1 MSIRKYWEYIN
12 FILIVITVGPLV
24 FFSLKTTEFKVGQR
38 FTPEIEKTLEN
49 AVISTPTGPEKDKA
63 IKALREYRQMKALR
77 TPLKRELI
85 AFTVLLSIF
94 IVAFSTLLTI
104 FFTVRVTKPL
114 KKLESAARGVS
125 QGKFPRIEG
134 DHSNDEVGRLV
145 DAFNRMSAALE
156 ESRKKLMV
164 AEREAAWKDAAR
176 AVSHEIRNPLTP
188 IRLATERLRE
198 KVKKNEKDLNE
209 VILETT
215 KMILEEIETLDGIAR
230 SFSEFAKLPEPVKRI
245 NDINKLIKEVVFLYS
260 EYEGVEFTLSLD
272 NVIPEFSFD
281 RDRLQE
287 VLINLIKNSIEAM
300 EENGRIKISTALRES
315 REGRKVELSLE
326 DNGKGLTVDPSLIFV
341 PHFTTKE
348 TGSGLGLAI
357 SKRIVEAHNGTIE
370 AKSEPGKGTEFI
382 ITLPVEV

>member
-1 MSIRKYWEYIN
+1 MNIRIKFIIIN

-24 FFSLKTTEFKVGQR
+24 FFSLKTTEFKVGQGYV
-38 FTPEIEKTLEN
+38 PEIEKTLEN
-49 AVISTPTGPEKDKA
+49 AVLNTPAGPEKDEA
-63 IKALREYRQMKALR
+63 IKALRGYRQMKALR

-85 AFTVLLSIF
+85 AFTILLSIF

-114 KKLESAARGVS
+114 KKLEFAAKGVS
-125 QGKFPRIEG
+125 SGKFPRIEG
-134 DHSNDEVGRLV
+134 NYSNDEVGRLV
-145 DAFNRMSAALE
+145 DTFNRMSAALE
-156 ESRKKLMV
+156 ESKKKLMV

-198 KVKKNEKDLNE
+198 KVKKNEENLNKI
-209 VILETT
+209 ILETT

-230 SFSEFAKLPEPVKRI
+230 SFSEFAKLPEPVKKV

-260 EYEGVEFTLSLD
+260 EYEGVEFSLSLD
-272 NVIPEFSFD
+272 NTIPEFSFD

-300 EENGRIKISTALRES
+300 EENGKINISTVLKES
-315 REGRKVELSLE
+315 SEEKNVELSLE
-326 DNGKGLTVDPSLIFV
+326 DNGKGLTVNASLIFV

-348 TGSGLGLAI
+348 KGSGLGLAI
-357 SKRIVEAHNGTIE
+357 SKRIIEAHNGTIQ
-370 AKSEPGKGTEFI
+370 ARSEPGKGTKFI